1 MSVNLAEDIMSVN
14 FISVFCYDKQKS
26 WKHYS
31 DLIFVKMMLYP
42 FFYSFNKMLIY
53 YVRYTMIVFL
63 SLDLNFKRIKERLYL
78 IEQKDGLNL
87 FSNSFPVHRT
97 G

>member
-1 MSVNLAEDIMSVN
+1 
-14 FISVFCYDKQKS
+14 
-26 WKHYS
+26 
-31 DLIFVKMMLYP
+31 MMLYP

-53 YVRYTMIVFL
+53 CIRYTIIAFL
-63 SLDLNFKRIKERLYL
+63 SVDLNSYFKRIKERLNL
-78 IEQKDGLNL
+78 IEQKKGLNL

>member
-1 MSVNLAEDIMSVN
+1 MPLRKKSLR
-14 FISVFCYDKQKS
+14 CYKTI
-26 WKHYS
+26 
-31 DLIFVKMMLYP
+31 DLLFKIMLYP
-42 FFYSFNKMLIY
+42 FFYNFNKMLIY
-53 YVRYTMIVFL
+53 YVCYTMIVFL
-63 SLDLNFKRIKERLYL
+63 SLDLNFKRIKERIYL

>member
-1 MSVNLAEDIMSVN
+1 MPLRKKKSLR
-14 FISVFCYDKQKS
+14 CYKTI
-26 WKHYS
+26 
-31 DLIFVKMMLYP
+31 DLLFKMMLYP

-53 YVRYTMIVFL
+53 CVRYTMMAFL
-63 SLDLNFKRIKERLYL
+63 SLDLNSYFKRIKERLNL

-97 G
+97 D